1 MNRLPTDRR
10 SFLASALAAGAYAT
24 LAHGPALAAHGGA
37 GARAAFAAQEPAR
50 RFPPL
55 KVARDRIIRTVV
67 GLRPY
72 RPEGFV
78 LSNERLGEKVV
89 VHNYGHGGG
98 GVSLSWGVAQ
108 MAAEHARNL
117 EDKSV
122 AVLGCGV
129 IGLST
134 ARVLQRRGK
143 SVVIYA
149 RELPPE
155 TTSNVAGAL
164 WYPTHVYDA
173 RRAPSTFPER
183 YGLACRLAHREFQ
196 SYVAPEYGVRWI
208 ETYTLASEPVGREL
222 AGGNELYPET
232 RYHSDARAVFGF
244 PHVRQFTAMMIEP
257 QTYLR
262 ALLRDFYAAGGRV
275 VVRELKSREEV
286 AAVPERVIFNCTG
299 LGARALVGDQGMA
312 SMRGQIE
319 VLLPQ
324 PEIDYCYL
332 ANSLYMFPRADGVIL
347 GGTFEAENWS
357 LDPDP
362 NTTAR
367 IIEGNAQI
375 ARGLR
380 R

>member
-1 MNRLPTDRR
+1 MNRPTTDRR
-10 SFLASALAAGAYAT
+10 RFLASALAAGACAA
-24 LAHGPALAAHGGA
+24 LAKGPAALAA
-37 GARAAFAAQEPAR
+37 QEEPPR

-55 KVARDRIIRTVV
+55 KVSRDRVIRTVV

-78 LSNERLGEKVV
+78 LTNERVGEKVV

-108 MAAEHARNL
+108 MAAEQARNL
-117 EDKSV
+117 EDKSL

-143 SVVIYA
+143 AVTIYT

-164 WYPTHVYDA
+164 WYPTHVYE
-173 RRAPSTFPER
+173 PGKVSPTFLER
-183 YGLACRLAHREFQ
+183 YGLASRLAHREFQ
-196 SYVAPEYGVRWI
+196 SYVGPEYGVRWM
-208 ETYTLASEPVGREL
+208 ETYTFSSGPVGREL
-222 AGGNELYPET
+222 AGGAELYPET
-232 RYHSDARAVFGF
+232 RYYSDSQRGFGF
-244 PHVRQFTAMMIEP
+244 PFVRQFTSLMIEP

-262 ALLRDFYAAGGRV
+262 ALLRDFYTAGGRV
-275 VVRELKSREEV
+275 AVRELKTREEV
-286 AAVPERVIFNCTG
+286 AQLPERVVFNCTG
-299 LGARALVGDQGMA
+299 LGARALFGDQGMA

-324 PEIDYCYL
+324 PELDYCYL

-347 GGTFEAENWS
+347 GGTFEAGNWS
-357 LDPDP
+357 MDADEA
-362 NTTAR
+362 TTKR
-367 IIEGNAQI
+367 IIDGNAQI
-375 ARGLR
+375 AKGLR